1 MSLKIFANGVT
12 DKSLI
17 SKMYKQFIQF
27 NNNKKINNAIEKWAE
42 DLNKTFLQKRYIDGQ
57 QAREKC

>member
-27 NNNKKINNAIEKWAE
+27 NNNKKINNAIEK
-42 DLNKTFLQKRYIDGQ
+42 
-57 QAREKC
+57 

>member
-42 DLNKTFLQKRYIDGQ
+42 DLNKTFLQKRHIDGQ

>member
-42 DLNKTFLQKRYIDGQ
+42 DLNKTILQKRYIDGQ